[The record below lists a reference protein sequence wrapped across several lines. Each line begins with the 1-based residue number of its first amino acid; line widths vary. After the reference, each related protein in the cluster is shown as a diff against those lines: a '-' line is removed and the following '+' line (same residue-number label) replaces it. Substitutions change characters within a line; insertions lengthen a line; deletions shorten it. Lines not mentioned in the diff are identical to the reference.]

1 MDIFYFGDCVPY
13 ASMRSGSYRDFEKF
27 PIGSLEQSSQ
37 VKSAYCI
44 AQGELSSESIN
55 N

>member
-13 ASMRSGSYRDFEKF
+13 TTMRSSSYRDFEKF

-44 AQGELSSESIN
+44 AQGKNILNE
-55 N
+55 